1 MIRSCNSYCW
11 TPRPA
16 GLKFKKL
23 KGYEK
28 TRIYTIYVTGNY
40 KISMEIKG
48 DEAIPQRVA
57 ERNEI
62 DRAP

>member
-1 MIRSCNSYCW
+1 VWVPFSRLLRR
-11 TPRPA
+11 THVK
-16 GLKFKKL
+16 LKKL

-28 TRIYTIYVTGNY
+28 TSIYTIYVTGNY

-57 ERNEI
+57 EHNEI

>member
-1 MIRSCNSYCW
+1 LQQLLLD
-11 TPRPA
+11 PRLA

-28 TRIYTIYVTGNY
+28 TSIYTIYVTGNY

-48 DEAIPQRVA
+48 DEAIPQHVA
-57 ERNEI
+57 EHNEI